1 MKVSDFIALVQD
13 GSLHQTSVTQD
24 SLIQFINLGLQEVY
38 EKFSLKNKT
47 TTITLT
53 SATSYTLPT
62 DLTSIDSITSEGKY
76 YRNDVGTVVVLSEN
90 FEVGINVSYDK
101 YNSVF
106 IDDNITLKVPNPIV
120 GQILTID
127 YRATPVAVTA
137 LTLTSELP
145 LANQFINPLML
156 YVTYLGFLQNGGANA
171 VDVKSS
177 LSLYEKACEAIL
189 MSGNYINSFGLNN
202 KFYDRGFV

>member
-1 MKVSDFIALVQD
+1 MKASDFITLVKD
-13 GSLHQTSVTQD
+13 GSLHQTAVTQD

-38 EKFSLKNKT
+38 EKFNLKNKT

-62 DLTSIDSITSEGKY
+62 DLTSIDSILSAGQY
-76 YRNDVGTVVVLSEN
+76 YRNDLGTIVVLSED

-120 GQILTID
+120 GQTLTID
-127 YRATPVAVTA
+127 YRATPSTVTA
-137 LTLTSELP
+137 LTLTTELP
-145 LANQFINPLML
+145 LANQYINPLML

-177 LSLYEKACEAIL
+177 LALYEKACESIL
-189 MSGNYINSFGLNN
+189 ITGNYINSCGLNN
-202 KFYDRGFV
+202 KFYDKGFV